1 MAIGCFFSSWQW
13 PFFVL
18 INLILF
24 RSMLSFHRNS
34 ISIMNPW
41 YLYNSSYASLFL
53 KIKSLPWTE
62 YRHLSFRT
70 WLSLRLNYDSASS
83 PNVGFIWD
91 NTPFSWVSSNV
102 WHCRRRWAY
111 RRATSSPDPP
121 RRLGWRIDV
130 AANSPCPTSSI
141 PLHEMPPAARS
152 GNAVL
157 YEVGLPTIFK
167 K

>member
-34 ISIMNPW
+34 KSIMNPW

-102 WHCRRRWAY
+102 WHCRRRWAL
-111 RRATSSPDPP
+111 AQP
-121 RRLGWRIDV
+121 RLANRCGRVSFMIRLAW
-130 AANSPCPTSSI
+130 PTSWI
-141 PLHEMPPAARS
+141 GFQRPEAAM
-152 GNAVL
+152 L
-157 YEVGLPTIFK
+157 C
-167 K
+167 

>member
-34 ISIMNPW
+34 KSIMNPW

-102 WHCRRRWAY
+102 WHCRRRWALA
-111 RRATSSPDPP
+111 RRA
-121 RRLGWRIDV
+121 RRIDV
-130 AANSPCPTSSI
+130 AAPPPWFS
-141 PLHEMPPAARS
+141 LLVQHHELTYRGPKRQCCVRRS
-152 GNAVL
+152 GKSSPL
-157 YEVGLPTIFK
+157 F
-167 K
+167 